1 MKLLK
6 FLVAFIFSMVI
17 WYLISYNNNNNFSYN
32 SIAIGALLSA
42 ITGIITCSVFT
53 SRPLWL
59 FNLRRIYFLIFYI
72 PMLIYGSIKRGL
84 IMSYHILKDDYK
96 GNSIIKIQTEI
107 KSKYGILLLSSA
119 ISGSPGTLVLD
130 IEDEDEDKKN
140 LYVHCVNIEEDKI
153 DDAKEMIKEEH
164 ELWIR
169 RISEK

>member
-1 MKLLK
+1 
-6 FLVAFIFSMVI
+6 
-17 WYLISYNNNNNFSYN
+17 
-32 SIAIGALLSA
+32 
-42 ITGIITCSVFT
+42 
-53 SRPLWL
+53 
-59 FNLRRIYFLIFYI
+59 
-72 PMLIYGSIKRGL
+72 
-84 IMSYHILKDDYK
+84 MSYHILKDDYK